1 MSTSI
6 MRVCGRT
13 LLAAF
18 VVCGAATAAL
28 AHHSFAAFDMTQQKT
43 VTGVVT
49 KVDWTNPHIWVY
61 MDVPKEG
68 GGVDSYAFEGMTPNF
83 LARRGWTRT
92 TVQPGMKFTVTFR
105 PMRDGKPG
113 GMFVTGKLES
123 GKVLT
128 MAGGDTPSGG
138 Q

>member
-1 MSTSI
+1 MNTSI
-6 MRVCGRT
+6 TRILGI
-13 LLAAF
+13 LAVASAM
-18 VVCGAATAAL
+18 VGGAASQAR

-43 VTGVVT
+43 VSGIVS

-68 GGVDSYAFEGMTPNF
+68 GGTDTYAFEGMTPNF
-83 LARRGWTRT
+83 LSRRGWTRT

-113 GMFVTGKLES
+113 GMFMTGKLES

-128 MAGGDTPSGG
+128 SGGGEPPAGG